1 MRKYTAFTLMVLII
15 VGCSSTK
22 NASMVKYADEEI
34 SEVLSPMGNYSIY
47 DYFSPK
53 VESDVE
59 DTTSI
64 LRYHILLPPKKD
76 IRRILSTGEDRCFL
90 FSKGRGIAIIQ
101 DSASKTH
108 YKKGYRDLS
117 SRSIKE
123 QLSVFKGIDNLEIK
137 DNKRHG
143 ICVVEHGVRV
153 YFFNLSY
160 ADFHDYVHY
169 SLMSLH
175 IITRSNGK
183 DSTYYACDEIKGML

>member
-1 MRKYTAFTLMVLII
+1 M
-15 VGCSSTK
+15 K

-34 SEVLSPMGNYSIY
+34 SEVLSPRGSYSIY

-76 IRRILSTGEDRCFL
+76 LKRILSTGKDRCFL

-101 DSASKTH
+101 DSTSKTYN
-108 YKKGYRDLS
+108 YKKGYRDVS
-117 SRSIKE
+117 SSSIKE
-123 QLSVFKGIDNLEIK
+123 LLSVFEGIDNLEIK

-143 ICVVEHGVRV
+143 ICIVEHGVRV

-160 ADFHDYVHY
+160 TDFHDYVHY

-183 DSTYYACDEIKGML
+183 DSTYYAWDEIKGML